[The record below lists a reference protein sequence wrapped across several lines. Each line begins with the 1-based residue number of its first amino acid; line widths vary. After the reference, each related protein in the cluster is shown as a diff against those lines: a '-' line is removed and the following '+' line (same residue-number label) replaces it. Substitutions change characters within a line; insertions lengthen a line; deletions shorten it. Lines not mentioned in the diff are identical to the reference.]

1 MITIAN
7 TGNLVEVAWIFMGI
21 WATVRLFG
29 DIKHLYES
37 LRDSNNYWRKRYDML
52 EKDLET
58 MQTEL
63 MESKK

>member
-7 TGNLVEVAWIFMGI
+7 TGNLVEVAWIVMGI

>member
-7 TGNLVEVAWIFMGI
+7 TGNLVEVAWIVMGI

-29 DIKHLYES
+29 DIKHSFES
-37 LRDSNNYWRKRYDML
+37 WRESNNYWRKRYDML

-63 MESKK
+63 MELRK

>member
-7 TGNLVEVAWIFMGI
+7 TGNLVEVAWIVMGI
-21 WATVRLFG
+21 WATVRLFE
-29 DIKHLYES
+29 DIKHSFES
-37 LRDSNNYWRKRYDML
+37 WRDSNNYWRKRYDML

>member
-7 TGNLVEVAWIFMGI
+7 TGNLVEVAWIVMGI

-29 DIKHLYES
+29 DIKHSFES
-37 LRDSNNYWRKRYDML
+37 WRDSNNYWRKRYDML

>member
-7 TGNLVEVAWIFMGI
+7 TGNLVEVAWIVMGI

-29 DIKHLYES
+29 DIKHLFES
-37 LRDSNNYWRKRYDML
+37 WRESNNYWRKRYDML

-58 MQTEL
+58 KQTEL
-63 MESKK
+63 VEPTK